1 MNPDP
6 TLLQKLA
13 GLEGYLSSKIRG
25 QGHVIPRVCSVL
37 ERGELGV
44 RFQEV
49 VHAKES
55 WEDWV
60 DEDPKHPTA
69 SNA

>member
-1 MNPDP
+1 MLQP
-6 TLLQKLA
+6 TLRNTALRQKIQRLDV
-13 GLEGYLSSKIRG
+13 K
-25 QGHVIPRVCSVL
+25 
-37 ERGELGV
+37 
-44 RFQEV
+44 FQEV

-60 DEDPKHPTA
+60 DEDPKHPAT